1 MIDPSKTHP
10 PAREEVLL
18 ADEHERQ
25 VFIDEYHHENPG
37 LSFSAIETALD
48 EAARRIAPSERRSE
62 LVSAMNAVIGES
74 FED

>member
-1 MIDPSKTHP
+1 MTDIRTSHP
-10 PAREEVLL
+10 QGRDVVLL

-25 VFIDEYHHENPG
+25 VFLREYHLRNPG
-37 LSFSAIETALD
+37 LTSAAIETALD
-48 EAARRIAPSERRSE
+48 EAARRIAPSELKSE